1 MNYNQ
6 KESEKDLKLL
16 INYFRIGYYY
26 MCELEFLTITKKVF
40 YKFAFKKFIGLIK
53 YTVFIFLVIL
63 ICLSLTGCESFKKA
77 LEGPK
82 PEIVVDN
89 FFKSLINKDYLK
101 AYSYLCE
108 ENKSKFSSNE
118 FIDKMQDFQE
128 IIRYEILSSNVGYK
142 NSKVTVNL
150 ITLSYDEEEIK
161 EIEVPLIKEEDEW
174 RIVFFNIEF
183 EK

>member
-1 MNYNQ
+1 MKKISY
-6 KESEKDLKLL
+6 KL
-16 INYFRIGYYY
+16 
-26 MCELEFLTITKKVF
+26 T
-40 YKFAFKKFIGLIK
+40 FKKFYILVECIVLFSLIIL
-53 YTVFIFLVIL
+53 TCINLV
-63 ICLSLTGCESFKKA
+63 GCESFKKA

-82 PEIVVDN
+82 PEPVVDN
-89 FFKSLINKDYLK
+89 FFKSLINKDYSK

-108 ENKSKFSSNE
+108 GNKSKFSSNE

-150 ITLSYDEEEIK
+150 TTLSYDEEEIK

-174 RIVFFNIEF
+174 RIAFWDIEL

>member
-1 MNYNQ
+1 MKFIKVIMKKISY
-6 KESEKDLKLL
+6 KL
-16 INYFRIGYYY
+16 
-26 MCELEFLTITKKVF
+26 T
-40 YKFAFKKFIGLIK
+40 FKKFYILVECIVLFSLIIL
-53 YTVFIFLVIL
+53 TCINLV
-63 ICLSLTGCESFKKA
+63 GCESFKKA

-82 PEIVVDN
+82 PEPVVDN
-89 FFKSLINKDYLK
+89 FFKSLINKDYSK

-108 ENKSKFSSNE
+108 GNKSKFSSNE

-150 ITLSYDEEEIK
+150 TTLSYDEEEIK

-174 RIVFFNIEF
+174 RIVFFDIEF

>member
-1 MNYNQ
+1 MKKISY
-6 KESEKDLKLL
+6 KL
-16 INYFRIGYYY
+16 
-26 MCELEFLTITKKVF
+26 T
-40 YKFAFKKFIGLIK
+40 FKKFYILVECIVLFSLIIL
-53 YTVFIFLVIL
+53 TCINLV
-63 ICLSLTGCESFKKA
+63 GCESFKKA

-82 PEIVVDN
+82 PEPVVDN
-89 FFKSLINKDYLK
+89 FFKSLINKDYSK

-108 ENKSKFSSNE
+108 GNKSKLSSNE

-150 ITLSYDEEEIK
+150 TTLSYDEEEIK

-174 RIVFFNIEF
+174 RIAFWDIEL

>member
-1 MNYNQ
+1 MY
-6 KESEKDLKLL
+6 KLKFL
-16 INYFRIGYYY
+16 I
-26 MCELEFLTITKKVF
+26 ITKKVF
-40 YKFAFKKFIGLIK
+40 YKYGFKNFIDLIK

-63 ICLSLTGCESFKKA
+63 ICFSLTDCESFKKA
-77 LEGPK
+77 FEGPK

-108 ENKSKFSSNE
+108 ENKSKFPLNE

-128 IIRYEILSSNVGYK
+128 IVGYEIVSSNAGYK
-142 NSKVTVNL
+142 NAKVTVNL
-150 ITLSYDEEEIK
+150 TTLSYDEKEIK

-174 RIVFFNIEF
+174 RIIFFDIEF
-183 EK
+183 EE

>member
-1 MNYNQ
+1 MKKISY
-6 KESEKDLKLL
+6 KL
-16 INYFRIGYYY
+16 
-26 MCELEFLTITKKVF
+26 T
-40 YKFAFKKFIGLIK
+40 FKKSYILVECILLFSLIIL
-53 YTVFIFLVIL
+53 TCINLV
-63 ICLSLTGCESFKKA
+63 GCESFKKA

-82 PEIVVDN
+82 PEPVVGS
-89 FFKSLINKDYLK
+89 FFKSLINKDYSK

-150 ITLSYDEEEIK
+150 TTLSYDEEEIK

-174 RIVFFNIEF
+174 RIAFWDIEL

>member
-1 MNYNQ
+1 MKFIKVIMKKISY
-6 KESEKDLKLL
+6 KL
-16 INYFRIGYYY
+16 
-26 MCELEFLTITKKVF
+26 T
-40 YKFAFKKFIGLIK
+40 FKKSYILVECIVLFSLIIL
-53 YTVFIFLVIL
+53 TCINLV
-63 ICLSLTGCESFKKA
+63 GCESLKKA

-82 PEIVVDN
+82 PEPVVGS
-89 FFKSLINKDYLK
+89 FFKSLINKDYSK

-150 ITLSYDEEEIK
+150 TTLSYDEEEIK

-174 RIVFFNIEF
+174 RIVFFDIEF

>member
-1 MNYNQ
+1 MKFIKVIMKKILN
-6 KESEKDLKLL
+6 KL
-16 INYFRIGYYY
+16 
-26 MCELEFLTITKKVF
+26 T
-40 YKFAFKKFIGLIK
+40 FKKSYILIK

-63 ICLSLTGCESFKKA
+63 ICFSLTGCESFKKA

-89 FFKSLINKDYLK
+89 FFKSLINKDYSK

-108 ENKSKFSSNE
+108 GNKSKFSSNE

-150 ITLSYDEEEIK
+150 TTLSYDEEEIK

-174 RIVFFNIEF
+174 RIAFWDIEL

>member
-1 MNYNQ
+1 MKFIKVIMKKISY
-6 KESEKDLKLL
+6 KL
-16 INYFRIGYYY
+16 
-26 MCELEFLTITKKVF
+26 T
-40 YKFAFKKFIGLIK
+40 FKKFYILVECIVLFSLIIL
-53 YTVFIFLVIL
+53 TCINLV
-63 ICLSLTGCESFKKA
+63 GCESFKKA

-82 PEIVVDN
+82 PEPVVDN
-89 FFKSLINKDYLK
+89 FFKSLINKDYSK

-108 ENKSKFSSNE
+108 GNKSKFSSNE

-150 ITLSYDEEEIK
+150 TTLSYDEEEIK

-174 RIVFFNIEF
+174 RIAFWDIEL

>member
-1 MNYNQ
+1 MKFIKVIMKKISY
-6 KESEKDLKLL
+6 KL
-16 INYFRIGYYY
+16 
-26 MCELEFLTITKKVF
+26 T
-40 YKFAFKKFIGLIK
+40 FKKSYILVECILLFSLIIL
-53 YTVFIFLVIL
+53 TCINLV
-63 ICLSLTGCESFKKA
+63 GCESFKKA

-82 PEIVVDN
+82 PEPVVGS
-89 FFKSLINKDYLK
+89 FFKSLINKDYSK

-150 ITLSYDEEEIK
+150 TTLSYDEEEIK

-174 RIVFFNIEF
+174 RIAFFDIEL

>member
-1 MNYNQ
+1 
-6 KESEKDLKLL
+6 LKF
-16 INYFRIGYYY
+16 IKVIMKKISYK
-26 MCELEFLTITKKVF
+26 LT
-40 YKFAFKKFIGLIK
+40 FKKFYILVECIVLFSLIIL
-53 YTVFIFLVIL
+53 TCINLV
-63 ICLSLTGCESFKKA
+63 GCESFKKA

-82 PEIVVDN
+82 PEPVVDN
-89 FFKSLINKDYLK
+89 FFKSLINKDYSK

-108 ENKSKFSSNE
+108 GNKSKFSSNE

-150 ITLSYDEEEIK
+150 TTLSYDEEEIK

-174 RIVFFNIEF
+174 RIAFWDIEL

>member
-1 MNYNQ
+1 
-6 KESEKDLKLL
+6 LKFIKVIMKKIL
-16 INYFRIGYYY
+16 NK
-26 MCELEFLTITKKVF
+26 LT
-40 YKFAFKKFIGLIK
+40 FKKSYILIK

-63 ICLSLTGCESFKKA
+63 ICFSLTGCESFKKA

-89 FFKSLINKDYLK
+89 FFKSLINKDYSK

-108 ENKSKFSSNE
+108 GNKSKFSSNE

-150 ITLSYDEEEIK
+150 TTLSYDEEEIK

-174 RIVFFNIEF
+174 RIAFWDIEL

>member
-1 MNYNQ
+1 MKFIKVIMKKISY
-6 KESEKDLKLL
+6 KL
-16 INYFRIGYYY
+16 
-26 MCELEFLTITKKVF
+26 T
-40 YKFAFKKFIGLIK
+40 FKKSYILVECILLFSLIIL
-53 YTVFIFLVIL
+53 TCINLV
-63 ICLSLTGCESFKKA
+63 GCESFKKA

-82 PEIVVDN
+82 PEPVVGS
-89 FFKSLINKDYLK
+89 FFKSLINKDYSK

-150 ITLSYDEEEIK
+150 TTLSYDEEEIK

-174 RIVFFNIEF
+174 RIAFWDIEL

>member
-1 MNYNQ
+1 
-6 KESEKDLKLL
+6 LKF
-16 INYFRIGYYY
+16 IKVIMKKISYK
-26 MCELEFLTITKKVF
+26 LT
-40 YKFAFKKFIGLIK
+40 FKKSYILVECILLFSLIIL
-53 YTVFIFLVIL
+53 TCINLV
-63 ICLSLTGCESFKKA
+63 GCESFKKA

-82 PEIVVDN
+82 PEPVVGS
-89 FFKSLINKDYLK
+89 FFKSLINKDYSK

-150 ITLSYDEEEIK
+150 TTLSYDEEEIK

-174 RIVFFNIEF
+174 RIAFWDIEL

>member
-1 MNYNQ
+1 MKKISY
-6 KESEKDLKLL
+6 KL
-16 INYFRIGYYY
+16 
-26 MCELEFLTITKKVF
+26 T
-40 YKFAFKKFIGLIK
+40 FKKSYILVECILLFSLIIL
-53 YTVFIFLVIL
+53 TCINLV
-63 ICLSLTGCESFKKA
+63 GCESFKKA

-82 PEIVVDN
+82 PEPVVGS
-89 FFKSLINKDYLK
+89 FFKSLINKDYSK

-150 ITLSYDEEEIK
+150 TTLSYDEEEIK

-174 RIVFFNIEF
+174 RIAFFDIEL